1 MSRHHVAVG
10 DCERI
15 RPGLIGQPANT
26 VTSLGFV
33 VAAVPLLRWSRRPGR
48 SAWAWV
54 AAAAAVEGIGSVGY
68 HGPGGRIAKAVHDG
82 GLVALVA
89 AVAGVARQ
97 DPAALRPRPLATGLG
112 AAAVG
117 LHALS
122 RTGGPLCSCDSRLQ
136 GHAAFHLLAAGALV
150 AAAAPGPGRGTGDEP
165 CKARPG
171 D

>member
-1 MSRHHVAVG
+1 MSRPHVAVG

-26 VTSLGFV
+26 VSSLAFV

-48 SAWAWV
+48 SAWARV
-54 AAAAAVEGIGSVGY
+54 AAAAAAEGIGSVGY
-68 HGPGGRIAKAVHDG
+68 HGPGGRLAKAVHDW

-89 AVAGVARQ
+89 AFGGVARQ
-97 DPAALRPRPLATGLG
+97 DPAVLRPRPLAAGLG

-122 RTGGPLCSCDSRLQ
+122 RTGRPLCSCDSRLQ
-136 GHAAFHLLAAGALV
+136 GHALFHVLAAGALV
-150 AAAAPGPGRGTGDEP
+150 AAAAPRPTTG
-165 CKARPG
+165 ARARAVQG
-171 D
+171 SAR